1 MSKVENSDLTAG
13 GDAPPVEAIKTDCA
27 DNTVV
32 IIAVKDTDAVPKDA
46 AASAEE
52 VAKEVLNAQIENEHL
67 IEAIFDTNVPGGE
80 EVTNPDAHTEG
91 ITNIIT
97 EIVHVSTEDVDVVQ
111 VEAQRSAEE
120 ADNSAIALQSE
131 ETSQSKSANE
141 EKMKVKGINDRQ
153 ISLIIYNYYLP
164 ISVLCLG

>member
-27 DNTVV
+27 DNIVG
-32 IIAVKDTDAVPKDA
+32 IIPVKDTNAVSKDA

-52 VAKEVLNAQIENEHL
+52 VAKEVLNAQIENEHS
-67 IEAIFDTNVPGGE
+67 IEAIIDANVPGE
-80 EVTNPDAHTEG
+80 KEVTNLDAHTEG

-97 EIVHVSTEDVDVVQ
+97 EIVHVATEDVDVVQ

-120 ADNSAIALQSE
+120 TDNSAIALQSE
-131 ETSQSKSANE
+131 EMSQSKSANE
-141 EKMKVKGINDRQ
+141 EKMKVKGINDR
-153 ISLIIYNYYLP
+153 
-164 ISVLCLG
+164 